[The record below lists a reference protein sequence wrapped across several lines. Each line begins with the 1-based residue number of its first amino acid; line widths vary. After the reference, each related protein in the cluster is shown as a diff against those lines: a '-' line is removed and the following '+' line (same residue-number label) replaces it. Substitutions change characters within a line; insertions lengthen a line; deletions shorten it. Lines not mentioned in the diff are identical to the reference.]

1 MLVVKKTLYTKLLGF
16 LTKKGN
22 KKKAKSILDKTFFTI
37 SSKTGLSISY
47 ILLKVFLNL
56 NTFVEARSIRI
67 KRSSYIVPFALP
79 LKRRSYLIIKWL
91 IMASLLNKK
100 KVTFST
106 KIQQEVVLILKKH
119 VSSQALKLRKLNNN
133 KANSNRANIHFRW

>member
-1 MLVVKKTLYTKLLGF
+1 MLLVKKTLYTKLLGF
-16 LTKKGN
+16 LIKNGK
-22 KKKAKSILDKTFFTI
+22 KKKAKSILDKAFLSI
-37 SSKTGLSISY
+37 STKTGLSISY

-56 NTFVEARSIRI
+56 NTFVEARTIKV
-67 KRSSYIVPFALP
+67 KRSSYIVPFSLS

-100 KVTFST
+100 RVTFVI

-119 VSSQALKLRKLNNN
+119 FSSQALKLKKLNNIR
-133 KANSNRANIHFRW
+133 ANSNRANIHFRW

>member
-1 MLVVKKTLYTKLLGF
+1 MLLVKKTLYTKLLGF
-16 LTKKGN
+16 LIKNG
-22 KKKAKSILDKTFFTI
+22 KKKKTKSILDKAFLSI
-37 SSKTGLSISY
+37 STKTGLSISY

-56 NTFVEARSIRI
+56 NTFVEARTIKV
-67 KRSSYIVPFALP
+67 KRSSYIVPFSLS

-100 KVTFST
+100 RVTFVI

-119 VSSQALKLRKLNNN
+119 FSSQALKLKKLNNIR
-133 KANSNRANIHFRW
+133 ANSNRANIHFRW

>member
-1 MLVVKKTLYTKLLGF
+1 MVLLKKTLYSKLLGF
-16 LTKKGN
+16 LIKKGK
-22 KKKAKSILDKTFFTI
+22 KKKAKNILDKAFLNI

-56 NTFVEARSIRI
+56 NTFVEARTIRI
-67 KRSSYIVPFALP
+67 KRSSYVVPFSLS

-91 IMASLLNKK
+91 IMASMLNKK
-100 KVTFST
+100 RVPFVN
-106 KIQQEVVLILKKH
+106 KIQQEVVLILKQH
-119 VSSQALKLRKLNNN
+119 VSSKALKLKKVNNN